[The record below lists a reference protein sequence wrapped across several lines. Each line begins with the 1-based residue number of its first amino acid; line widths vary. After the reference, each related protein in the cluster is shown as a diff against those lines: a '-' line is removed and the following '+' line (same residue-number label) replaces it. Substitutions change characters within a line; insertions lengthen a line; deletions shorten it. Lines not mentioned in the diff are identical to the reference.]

1 MPIACITWSPE
12 FRVTSWNPA
21 AEKTFGYAANE
32 AVGKHPYALIV
43 PKDAETRVENVWLRL
58 LAGDASAHSV
68 NENQT
73 RDGRTILCE
82 WTNTPLRGADGSV
95 LGVLSMA
102 QDVSARKQAE
112 AELAY
117 ERDLLKTLLDNISVA
132 IYFKDR
138 QSRFVRYSK
147 SFSQLFRLSSSD
159 ALQGKTDLDFFTE
172 AHARPAY
179 EDEQEIIRTGMPI
192 VGKMEKETHLDGRVT
207 WALTN
212 KLPWRDKNGNIIGTF
227 GVSQNIT
234 AIKEAEAKLEAAHK
248 QLVEVS
254 RRAGMAEVATSV
266 LHNVGNVLNSVNI
279 CSTLLADRLK
289 KSKVANLSKVVALL
303 REQEADLAGFFASN
317 PKGKQLV
324 AYLAQLAEHLT
335 AEQSAAINEL
345 QELASDIDHIKDIV
359 AMQQNYAGVS
369 GVAEGVRVCD
379 LVEDALR
386 INASGLTRHDVETV
400 REYDPQVPEMS
411 LDKHKVLQIL
421 VNLISNAKCAF
432 DESGRTDKRLTVR
445 VANGCGRVKIS
456 VMDNGVGIPCENLTR
471 IFRFGFTTR
480 KNGHGFGLHSG
491 ALAAHELGGALL
503 AHSDGLGQGATFT
516 LELPLSQN
524 S

>member
-1 MPIACITWSPE
+1 
-12 FRVTSWNPA
+12 
-21 AEKTFGYAANE
+21 
-32 AVGKHPYALIV
+32 
-43 PKDAETRVENVWLRL
+43 
-58 LAGDASAHSV
+58 
-68 NENQT
+68 
-73 RDGRTILCE
+73 
-82 WTNTPLRGADGSV
+82 
-95 LGVLSMA
+95 MA
-102 QDVSARKQAE
+102 QDVTERKQAE
-112 AELAY
+112 AELAH
-117 ERDLLKTLLDNISVA
+117 ERDLLNTLLDNVPLA

-138 QSRFVRYSK
+138 QSRFVRYSE

-172 AHARPAY
+172 EHARPAY
-179 EDEQEIIRTGMPI
+179 EDEQEIIRTGKPM
-192 VGKMEKETHLDGRVT
+192 VGKMERETHLDGRVT
-207 WALTN
+207 WALTS
-212 KLPWRDKNGNIIGTF
+212 KLPWRDKNGDIIGTF

-254 RRAGMAEVATSV
+254 RQAGMAEVATSV
-266 LHNVGNVLNSVNI
+266 LHNVGNVLNSVNV

-289 KSKVANLSKVVALL
+289 KSKAANLSKVVALL
-303 REQEADLAGFFASN
+303 REQEADLAAFFTSN
-317 PKGKQLV
+317 PKGKQLPV
-324 AYLAQLAEHLT
+324 YLARLAEDLT

-345 QELASDIDHIKDIV
+345 RELAGYIDHIKDIV

-369 GVAEGVRVCD
+369 GVAEGVRVND

-386 INASGLTRHDVETV
+386 MNARALVRHDVEIV
-400 REYDPQVPEMS
+400 REYDPHLPEMS

-421 VNLISNAKCAF
+421 VNLICNAKSAC
-432 DESGRTDKRLTVR
+432 DESGRPDKRLTVR

-456 VMDNGVGIPCENLTR
+456 VMDNGVGIPCENLSR
-471 IFRFGFTTR
+471 IFRYGFTTR

-491 ALAAHELGGALL
+491 ALAARELGGALL
-503 AHSDGLGQGATFT
+503 AHSDGLGKGATFT